1 MSLELLAKNL
11 NQLSRKAQASPLDW
25 MRWTPPQLEWLR
37 STNKAYL
44 LRGGNQVG
52 KTFAQCA
59 ELIWRCLG
67 THPYKTTHPVPI
79 EAWLICHSMEQS
91 IAVQTKLW
99 NLLPKE
105 KVHPSTVFIP
115 GRGIMGRVPLVRFLN
130 GSIIRIKT
138 SSQGSLGASAA
149 TLHYVG
155 IDEPPPPELWGE
167 LQARVL
173 RQRGQIGLTLTPVGR
188 PVEWLKDLV
197 EEGTVTDIQAPLTL
211 ENVTPAG
218 GRPLLSQEEI
228 DDISKSYLPIDRPQR
243 LLGEWEGTTMDRLFT
258 GFGEHCI
265 VQHDLPADRE
275 FRIGVGI
282 DHGSRPGKQVAILS
296 AVDLSGPHPEIWA
309 LDEYVANMG
318 TPDDHAQ
325 AIIKMLERNGM
336 SWHHVDRWTGDIPHR
351 GTGKGAGRMSNRLLS
366 RGFEHALGMEYG
378 KCPFN
383 IKRAWKPRW
392 SVYWGCQVLNE
403 AMERKLFFV
412 RPRCKRL
419 LESLQNWTFRDDD
432 LKDPVDALRYSA
444 VSLMP
449 RSSPTVAPSKFRIY

>member
-1 MSLELLAKNL
+1 VSLDLLAKRL
-11 NQLSRKAQASPLDW
+11 DLLTRKAKANPLEW
-25 MRWTPPQLEWLR
+25 MKWTPPQLEWLQ
-37 STNKAYL
+37 SSEKASL

-52 KTFAQCA
+52 KTYAQCA

-67 THPYKTTHPVPI
+67 THPFKKTHTPPI

-99 NLLPKE
+99 SLLPKDE
-105 KVHPSTVFIP
+105 VHPSTVFIP

-155 IDEPPPPELWGE
+155 IDEPPPPDLWGE

-173 RQRGQIGLTLTPVGR
+173 RKRGQIGLTLTPVGR
-188 PVEWLKDLV
+188 PVGWLKALV
-197 EEGTVTDIQAPLTL
+197 EEGTVRDIQAPLTL

-228 DDISKSYLPIDRPQR
+228 DEISKSYLPIDRPQR

-258 GFGEHCI
+258 GYGEHCLT
-265 VQHDLPADRE
+265 DAGLPEDRDWK
-275 FRIGVGI
+275 IGIGI
-282 DHGSRPGKQVAILS
+282 DHGSRPGKQVAILT
-296 AVDLSGPHPEIWA
+296 AVDPTGAHPEIWV
-309 LDEYVANMG
+309 LDEYVASLG
-318 TPDDHAQ
+318 TPDDHAH
-325 AIIKMLERNGM
+325 AIIRMLDRNGM
-336 SWHHVDRWTGDIPHR
+336 TWHNVDRWTGDIPHR
-351 GTGKGAGRMSNRLLS
+351 GTSKGAGRMSNRLLS
-366 RGFEHALGMEYG
+366 RGFEHALSMEYG
-378 KCPFN
+378 RCPFK
-383 IKRAWKPRW
+383 IKPAWKPRW

-403 AMERKLFFV
+403 AMERKLFFI
-412 RPRCKRL
+412 RPRCQRL
-419 LESLQNWTFRDDD
+419 LQSLANWTFRDDD

-444 VSLMP
+444 VSLLP
-449 RSSPTVAPSKFRIY
+449 RSRPNSSPSQLRIY